1 MIILKEYT
9 AKINVFSTHPQFS
22 GKMIAK
28 ILNNEDLDYQY
39 QCDLIDGEYVITKE
53 KINIGSGK

>member
-1 MIILKEYT
+1 MIILNQYT
-9 AKINVFSTHPQFS
+9 AKINVYSTHPQFS

-28 ILNNEDLDYQY
+28 ILNSKDADYQY

-53 KINIGSGK
+53 KINIGEIK